1 MVEEDPLDRMRYLVQ
16 LVTAALMAVCSLQVL
31 SAQDL
36 SPRAYVITPIHA
48 NAITVTYGFYS
59 GGLLF
64 GSALPIH
71 NATGTYN
78 VPVLSYYHSFNM
90 FGHFANFVAA
100 LPYAV
105 GNFDG
110 DVGKEPKGIY
120 RSGLLDSTYR
130 LAVNLKGG
138 PPLTPA
144 EFHKWHQKTLI
155 GVSLKVIAP
164 TGQYDQTK
172 LINWG
177 QNRWAFHPELGY
189 SQRWGKTLLDA
200 YGGVWFYTHN
210 ANFFDHNELF
220 PGTNK
225 RSESPIGTFEGH
237 LSYDWKTR
245 TWVSLDGNLWF
256 GGTTS
261 LDGKAYSSTRQL
273 GSRIGATGSL
283 RLDKHQSI
291 KLSYSNGAYIRVGGN
306 YQSVSVAWQWSWIG
320 RPK

>member
-1 MVEEDPLDRMRYLVQ
+1 VLIQERSWSKF
-16 LVTAALMAVCSLQVL
+16 ALATVFALCVPRLL

-48 NAITVTYGFYS
+48 NAITLTYGFYT

-78 VPVLSYYHSFNM
+78 VPVFSYYHSFNM
-90 FGHFANFVAA
+90 FGHFANIVAA

-110 DVGKEPKGIY
+110 DFKTVPTGLY

-177 QNRWAFHPELGY
+177 ENRWGFHPELGY

-210 ANFFDHNELF
+210 QNFFDHNELF
-220 PGTNK
+220 PGTNI

-237 LSYDWKTR
+237 LSYDWKSR
-245 TWVSLDGNLWF
+245 TWISLDGNLWF

-261 LDGKAYSSTRQL
+261 LNGVAYPSTHQL
-273 GSRIGATGSL
+273 SSRIGLTGSL
-283 RLDKHQSI
+283 KLDKHQSL
-291 KLSYSNGAYIRVGGN
+291 KLSYSDGAYIRVGGN